1 MANIKHPNL
10 SFWAYGF
17 ICGWPRPVSSRSAK
31 QPGWRSP
38 PIVTIVTIVT
48 IKHLK
53 QCICTTAASL
63 LIATVFLE
71 QDTRCAATHP
81 GHGEH
86 DRCKGVQDLQAHD
99 RCKGVQ
105 DLQAWGKESKLS
117 YFTLLEPWM
126 ASEYL
131 QGFSIGACFEA
142 MTKVE
147 RVR

>member
-1 MANIKHPNL
+1 M
-10 SFWAYGF
+10 
-17 ICGWPRPVSSRSAK
+17 
-31 QPGWRSP
+31 
-38 PIVTIVTIVT
+38 TIVT

-105 DLQAWGKESKLS
+105 DLQAHDRCKGEQDLQAHDRCKGVQDLQAHDRCKGVQDLQAWGKESKLS

>member
-1 MANIKHPNL
+1 M
-10 SFWAYGF
+10 
-17 ICGWPRPVSSRSAK
+17 
-31 QPGWRSP
+31 
-38 PIVTIVTIVT
+38 TIVT

-105 DLQAWGKESKLS
+105 DLQAHDRCKGVQDLQAWGKESKLS